1 VLQPQTEEFEIET
14 NADGDTVHD
23 DLSFTIAT
31 EADVGTEID
40 NNTNI
45 PVNSRQSESVQP
57 ARIDKKKKM
66 KEKGVSEEEKTLKVI
81 GQYFEDKA
89 ARSSSAQAAKPH
101 EDDVF
106 CEMLAIEMKKVQN
119 PTLRRSMK
127 RKLMELVMDIQE
139 RQEEE
144 EKRQSGL
151 LQQDHTNIQEHQ
163 QLYTW
168 MICTDQSAQDTQ
180 QVITQGNIPEEIQF
194 EHEQ

>member
-1 VLQPQTEEFEIET
+1 MLQPQTEEFEIET

-23 DLSFTIAT
+23 DLNFTIAT

-57 ARIDKKKKM
+57 ARIGKKKM

-89 ARSSSAQAAKPH
+89 ARSSSAHTAKPH